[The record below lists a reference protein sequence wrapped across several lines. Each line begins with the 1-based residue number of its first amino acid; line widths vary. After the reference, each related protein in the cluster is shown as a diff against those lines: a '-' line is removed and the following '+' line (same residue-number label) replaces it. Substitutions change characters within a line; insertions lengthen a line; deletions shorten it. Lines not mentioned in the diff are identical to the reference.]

1 MTFNAVAPQPSTQ
14 SAQGRWQV
22 WDFGKIPGATAFHV
36 WISWQVNATN
46 IGHHS
51 QAVALYDGG
60 TQLMTA
66 RRTLTVF
73 P

>member
-1 MTFNAVAPQPSTQ
+1 
-14 SAQGRWQV
+14 
-22 WDFGKIPGATAFHV
+22 V